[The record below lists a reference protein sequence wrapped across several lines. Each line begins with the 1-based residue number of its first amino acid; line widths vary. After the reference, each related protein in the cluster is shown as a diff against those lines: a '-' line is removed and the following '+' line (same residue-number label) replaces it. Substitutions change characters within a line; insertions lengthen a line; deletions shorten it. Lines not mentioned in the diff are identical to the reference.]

1 MGYAIAKLNI
11 ASCGGK
17 VRIEVMQKRP
27 IWVNWLAVIVGI
39 WVAMTVA
46 AAPAVALS
54 PEQKLLSE
62 VWRIVNRAYIDETFN
77 HQNWWWVRERALRTP
92 LQSRDET
99 YEAIREMLAGLGDPF
114 TRFLNPEQYRSLQTN
129 TSGELT
135 GVGLQIALDA
145 DTGEL
150 MVVAPIAGSPADRAG
165 IHPQDRIVAIDHV
178 PTQSLTLDGAA
189 ARMRGTVGSAVQL
202 TIRSENGQEQ
212 VVSLVRDRIE
222 INPVIAELDRREGLA
237 IGYLRLTQ
245 FNGNAPTELA
255 AAIRRLQTQGAEA
268 FVLDLRNNPG
278 GLLQAGI
285 AIARQWL
292 DEGVIVY
299 TVNRQGILDSFEAT
313 DTAITDAPLVVL
325 VNRGTAS
332 ASEILSGALQ
342 DNGRAQLVGERTFG
356 KGLIQSLFDLSD
368 GSGIAVTIAKY
379 ETPNHRDINQAG
391 ITPDVTV
398 ELPRE
403 EPSAGGMMGDR
414 PSDPQ
419 YQAAIKLLG
428 QRLQQQTTSQ
438 EVDGIVPPIP
448 ATTLPAV
455 PRRSLSQSGS

>member
-1 MGYAIAKLNI
+1 
-11 ASCGGK
+11 
-17 VRIEVMQKRP
+17 MQKRP

-39 WVAMTVA
+39 WAAMTVA
-46 AAPAVALS
+46 AAPAAALS

-92 LQSRDET
+92 LESRDDT

-145 DTGEL
+145 ETGEL

-178 PTQSLTLDGAA
+178 PTQALTLDGAA
-189 ARMRGTVGSAVQL
+189 ERMRGTVGSAVQL
-202 TIRSENGQEQ
+202 TIRSEGGREQ

-222 INPVIAELDRREGLA
+222 INPVIAELDHPDGLA
-237 IGYLRLTQ
+237 VGYLRLTQ

-255 AAIRRLQTQGAEA
+255 AAIRRLQSQGAKA

-313 DTAITDAPLVVL
+313 DTALTDAPLVVL

-368 GSGIAVTIAKY
+368 GSGVAVTIAKY

-398 ELPRE
+398 ELPRAE
-403 EPSAGGMMGDR
+403 SNSRGTEDR
-414 PSDPQ
+414 QSDPQ
-419 YQAAIKLLG
+419 YQAAVKLLR
-428 QRLQQQTTSQ
+428 QQLLQAQTA
-438 EVDGIVPPIP
+438 GMGG
-448 ATTLPAV
+448 
-455 PRRSLSQSGS
+455 SG